1 MARYSRELKKRTMHR
16 GARPHPLKGFPLVIS
31 GRNTRIST
39 RRQEKADEAVKRLE
53 EQEAEVEGNL
63 RYEIFQFP
71 NIVVWARARD

>member
-1 MARYSRELKKRTMHR
+1 MELGHI
-16 GARPHPLKGFPLVIS
+16 LSDKGFPLVIS

-71 NIVVWARARD
+71 NIVVCGQGRETREECTGPGMSH